1 IFSTQSAFPVTD
13 SQNPIQADAPH
24 PTPMPYTQLK
34 TLPSGAELIR
44 LLAAFNKKPGS
55 ELMCESVRQA
65 LSVFY
70 RALLG
75 RQHVGKREEQT
86 GTSLIYAISLH
97 QEFCFALGHS
107 RNHRRSSPAEL
118 DHGGLPVP
126 AHIGQ
131 EAGVHPGQV
140 ASPPTGK
147 LYYSINPTRVFGIE
161 GEPGVPGGNPRKHQE
176 NMQTP
181 SRKVAGEP
189 RTNILL
195 TGRSLCLHQCERQSP
210 GSFEL
215 RRRGGRRIRRQKENR
230 KGRSVD
236 LRIGTL
242 NVGTMTGKGRELAD
256 MMERRKVDILCVQ
269 ETRWKG
275 SKARSIGGGYK
286 LFYYGVDRKRNGV
299 GVILK
304 EEFVRNV
311 LEVKRVS
318 DRVISLKLEIEG
330 VMLNVVSGY
339 APQVGCKLEEKERFW
354 KDKETWWWN
363 EEVQDIIQR
372 KRLAKK
378 KWDIERTEESR
389 QDYKDSQRR
398 VKREQTLLTLR
409 GKIGVCLVKGVFCKD
424 LIKRD
429 HDSGGI
435 KDHRGQLRLGT
446 CCIQQIVEV
455 SLSPALFGQDARI
468 HPGEF
473 ASPSQKSVYRT
484 QCSQAVPHPSSFK
497 ARGCLAFEVE
507 QSQSIYLRPV
517 ACQKTSPTNFLDITK
532 PDPIDQFAMITP
544 NLILLSLPASTPGSP
559 IGHAVLP
566 PWHYGDC
573 FGKEKSCMKERK
585 KERKK
590 EGREEGNKEGRME
603 GTGKESMEGRGSEEV
618 MGRGPKCLQHLF
630 PENSYQ
636 TVSKRKCK
644 EGKTSSSHEGRKSTP
659 ALAQNETCQ
668 ELRSHHCLLCRTGRK
683 VEKGSGGSCSGT
695 SSDYPLVCP
704 VCPGHLGGPNQ
715 PRFPTTGSVFIAH
728 GADFHTPLP
737 FSIALVKELLHDAVG
752 PLAVELQ
759 RLGGIAQISTVNHV
773 PQDLEVI
780 MYVTKVSAGIL
791 NVLSKSRSCNREK
804 LYHYYYLEGYG
815 NHPKETNAYL
825 EDGIHNAHSYSVT
838 EQSKASRGACICHEM
853 SSPKVNPQEISIDKQ
868 WQ

>member
-354 KDKETWWWN
+354 RRKVLGVSAGRRKEDKETWWWN

-398 VKREQTLLTLR
+398 VKR
-409 GKIGVCLVKGVFCKD
+409 
-424 LIKRD
+424 
-429 HDSGGI
+429 
-435 KDHRGQLRLGT
+435 
-446 CCIQQIVEV
+446 EV

-618 MGRGPKCLQHLF
+618 MGRG
-630 PENSYQ
+630 
-636 TVSKRKCK
+636 
-644 EGKTSSSHEGRKSTP
+644 
-659 ALAQNETCQ
+659 
-668 ELRSHHCLLCRTGRK
+668 
-683 VEKGSGGSCSGT
+683 
-695 SSDYPLVCP
+695 
-704 VCPGHLGGPNQ
+704 
-715 PRFPTTGSVFIAH
+715 SVFIAH

-825 EDGIHNAHSYSVT
+825 EDGIHNAPVLASTALGRVAPALTLHSCGLV
-838 EQSKASRGACICHEM
+838 RGPTADGNTRPELEDD
-853 SSPKVNPQEISIDKQ
+853 PERERRPELEAKQ
-868 WQ
+868 RV